1 MENLRDK
8 VVLIGMPGCGKSTI
22 SEALSK
28 KLNYDFYDMDA
39 YIEEISGEK
48 IPTLFSK
55 GEELFRN
62 WESKACQEL
71 CRKQRVV
78 IACGGG
84 VVERDENIH
93 SLQKDSIIIFINR
106 PIEEI
111 AKDIDITKRPLLK
124 AGIHKLSELYNKRI
138 HLYQKA
144 AHISIQND
152 GSIEQMLSQIE
163 EKLKGVANETNDYQ
177 RP

>member
-1 MENLRDK
+1 MENLKNK
-8 VVLIGMPGCGKSTI
+8 VILIGMPGCGKSTTG
-22 SEALSK
+22 EALSK

-48 IPTLFSK
+48 IPILFSK
-55 GEELFRN
+55 GEEIFRD

-71 CRKQRVV
+71 CQKQRVV
-78 IACGGG
+78 IASGGG
-84 VVERDENIH
+84 VVEHDKNIH
-93 SLQKDSIIIFINR
+93 TLQKDSIIIFINR

-111 AKDIDITKRPLLK
+111 VKDIDITTRPLLK

-144 AHISIQND
+144 AHISIQNN

-163 EKLKGVANETNDYQ
+163 EQLKGVTNETNDYQ